1 MEERAGLL
9 KKRENWI
16 SHSSLMAAMDLSE
29 CSVAIVPR
37 APAIFLFLPP
47 CSSPFIALGS
57 WGPSPFGPGKYLFLN
72 IAKKKCYS
80 VGVE

>member
-29 CSVAIVPR
+29 CSVAIVTR

-47 CSSPFIALGS
+47 CSSPFIGS
-57 WGPSPFGPGKYLFLN
+57 WELGPSPFGPGKYLFLN

-80 VGVE
+80 VGVG